1 MRKIYISM
9 NIALLATLLAQLFL
23 LHSMLMK
30 EEQVE
35 VTPPPETQQSDTPVP
50 PVVSTVMRRPDPP
63 TPPAVSDAAL
73 LEEDAATDDVSTES
87 DTSDDAQQL
96 TRAEE
101 AAASMDLI
109 MRLVVA
115 EAGNQGYDG
124 MRAVA
129 QVIHDRRYNSTY
141 NFGETFEEII
151 YDAGQFCTPYAGDIG
166 PWMPTVAEAC
176 EAVFYDGEY
185 VFDEPVH
192 YFYRDDL
199 ISQSTR
205 NWFETKKFVGVL
217 GAHTFRS
224 DCA

>member
-1 MRKIYISM
+1 MR
-9 NIALLATLLAQLFL
+9 
-23 LHSMLMK
+23 MK
-30 EEQVE
+30 EDPVE
-35 VTPPPETQQSDTPVP
+35 ATQSSEIQQATTAVPNVEPLEEEAIMYDTPATGYA
-50 PVVSTVMRRPDPP
+50 SYE
-63 TPPAVSDAAL
+63 AL
-73 LEEDAATDDVSTES
+73 
-87 DTSDDAQQL
+87 QL
-96 TRAEE
+96 ARAEE

-129 QVIHDRRYNSTY
+129 QVIYDRRYNSTY
-141 NFGETFEEII
+141 DFGETFEEII
-151 YDAGQFCTPYAGDIG
+151 YADGQFCAPYAGDIE

-192 YFYRDDL
+192 YFYRDDR
-199 ISQSTR
+199 ISQSNR
-205 NWFETKKFVGVL
+205 SWFETKKFVGVL

-224 DCA
+224 DYE

>member
-1 MRKIYISM
+1 ME
-9 NIALLATLLAQLFL
+9 
-23 LHSMLMK
+23 

-35 VTPPPETQQSDTPVP
+35 VTTPREMQQAATPVVP
-50 PVVSTVMRRPDPP
+50 DVVQ
-63 TPPAVSDAAL
+63 
-73 LEEDAATDDVSTES
+73 LEEEAVIYDKPATGYASYE
-87 DTSDDAQQL
+87 ALQQA
-96 TRAEE
+96 RAEE

-129 QVIHDRRYNSTY
+129 QVIYDRRYNSIY
-141 NFGETFEEII
+141 DFGETFEEII
-151 YDAGQFCTPYAGDIG
+151 YADGQFCTPYAGDIE

-185 VFDEPVH
+185 VFNEPVH
-192 YFYRDDL
+192 YFYREDM
-199 ISQSTR
+199 ISQSNR
-205 NWFETKKFVGVL
+205 SWFETKKFVGVL

-224 DCA
+224 DCE

>member
-1 MRKIYISM
+1 MRKRYVVLI
-9 NIALLATLLAQLFL
+9 LLVALLAQLVL
-23 LHSMLMK
+23 LRSTLMK
-30 EEQVE
+30 EEPVE
-35 VTPPPETQQSDTPVP
+35 VTTPPEMQQAATPVVP
-50 PVVSTVMRRPDPP
+50 DVVQ
-63 TPPAVSDAAL
+63 
-73 LEEDAATDDVSTES
+73 LEEEAAMYDKPAEGYASYDAL
-87 DTSDDAQQL
+87 QQA
-96 TRAEE
+96 RAEE

-129 QVIHDRRYNSTY
+129 QVIYDRRYNSTY
-141 NFGETFEEII
+141 DFGETFEEII
-151 YDAGQFCTPYAGDIG
+151 YADGQFCAPYAGDIE

-192 YFYRDDL
+192 YFYRENM
-199 ISQSTR
+199 ISQSNR

-224 DCA
+224 DYE

>member
-1 MRKIYISM
+1 M
-9 NIALLATLLAQLFL
+9 
-23 LHSMLMK
+23 
-30 EEQVE
+30 
-35 VTPPPETQQSDTPVP
+35 QQAATPVP
-50 PVVSTVMRRPDPP
+50 PVVSTVMQRHDPS
-63 TPPAVSDAAL
+63 TPPAVSDVVL
-73 LEEDAATDDVSTES
+73 LEEDVATDEVPTEN
-87 DTSDDAQQL
+87 DTSDDALQL
-96 TRAEE
+96 ARAEE

-129 QVIHDRRYNSTY
+129 QVIYDRRYNSTY
-141 NFGETFEEII
+141 DFGETFEEII
-151 YDAGQFCTPYAGDIG
+151 YADGQFCAPYAGDIE

-185 VFDEPVH
+185 VFNEPVH
-192 YFYRDDL
+192 YFYRDDM
-199 ISQSTR
+199 ISQSSR

-224 DCA
+224 DYE

>member
-1 MRKIYISM
+1 MRKRCAILILS
-9 NIALLATLLAQLFL
+9 LLVALLAQLVIL
-23 LHSMLMK
+23 RSMLMK

-35 VTPPPETQQSDTPVP
+35 VAAPPEIQQ
-50 PVVSTVMRRPDPP
+50 
-63 TPPAVSDAAL
+63 AAL
-73 LEEDAATDDVSTES
+73 SMPTEAAQPEEARIVYEAAQLEEEHTVYDVPAQGYA
-87 DTSDDAQQL
+87 SDDALQQA
-96 TRAEE
+96 RAEE

-129 QVIHDRRYNSTY
+129 QVIYDRRYNSTY
-141 NFGETFEEII
+141 DFGETFEEII
-151 YDAGQFCTPYAGDIG
+151 YADGQFCAPYAGDIE

-185 VFDEPVH
+185 VFNEPVH
-192 YFYRDDL
+192 YFYRDDM
-199 ISQSTR
+199 ISQSSR

-217 GAHTFRS
+217 GAHTFRG
-224 DCA
+224 DYE

>member
-1 MRKIYISM
+1 
-9 NIALLATLLAQLFL
+9 
-23 LHSMLMK
+23 MLPK

-35 VTPPPETQQSDTPVP
+35 VATPPEMQKAAA
-50 PVVSTVMRRPDPP
+50 PVVPD
-63 TPPAVSDAAL
+63 VVQ
-73 LEEDAATDDVSTES
+73 LEEEAAIYYTPAEGYASYDAL
-87 DTSDDAQQL
+87 QQA
-96 TRAEE
+96 RAEE

-129 QVIHDRRYNSTY
+129 QVIYDRRYNSTY
-141 NFGETFEEII
+141 DFGETFEEII
-151 YDAGQFCTPYAGDIG
+151 YADGQFCTPYAGDIE

-185 VFDEPVH
+185 VFNEPVH
-192 YFYRDDL
+192 YFYRDDM
-199 ISQSTR
+199 ISQSSR
-205 NWFETKKFVGVL
+205 NWFETKKFVSVL

-224 DCA
+224 DYE

>member
-1 MRKIYISM
+1 MQKRHVILMLSLLVV
-9 NIALLATLLAQLFL
+9 LLAELVLLR
-23 LHSMLMK
+23 STLMK
-30 EEQVE
+30 EEPVE
-35 VTPPPETQQSDTPVP
+35 VTTPPEMQQAAAPVVPDVVQLEEEAVVYDTPAEGYA
-50 PVVSTVMRRPDPP
+50 SY
-63 TPPAVSDAAL
+63 DAL
-73 LEEDAATDDVSTES
+73 
-87 DTSDDAQQL
+87 QL
-96 TRAEE
+96 ARAEE

-129 QVIHDRRYNSTY
+129 QVIYDRRYNSTY
-141 NFGETFEEII
+141 DFGETFEEII
-151 YDAGQFCTPYAGDIG
+151 YADGQFCTPYAGDIE

-192 YFYRDDL
+192 YFYREDM
-199 ISQSTR
+199 ISQSNR

-224 DCA
+224 DYE

>member
-1 MRKIYISM
+1 MRKRCAILILS
-9 NIALLATLLAQLFL
+9 LLVALLAQLVIL
-23 LHSMLMK
+23 RVMLMK
-30 EEQVE
+30 EERVE
-35 VTPPPETQQSDTPVP
+35 VTTPREMQQAAAPVVLDVVQLEEEAVVYDTPAEGYA
-50 PVVSTVMRRPDPP
+50 SY
-63 TPPAVSDAAL
+63 DAP
-73 LEEDAATDDVSTES
+73 
-87 DTSDDAQQL
+87 QL
-96 TRAEE
+96 ARAEE

-129 QVIHDRRYNSTY
+129 QVIYDRRYNSTY
-141 NFGETFEEII
+141 DFGETFEEII
-151 YDAGQFCTPYAGDIG
+151 YAGGQFCTPYAGDIE

-185 VFDEPVH
+185 VFNEPVH
-192 YFYRDDL
+192 YFYRDDM
-199 ISQSTR
+199 ISQSSR

-224 DCA
+224 DYE

>member
-1 MRKIYISM
+1 
-9 NIALLATLLAQLFL
+9 
-23 LHSMLMK
+23 MLMK
-30 EEQVE
+30 EERVE
-35 VTPPPETQQSDTPVP
+35 VTTPREMQQAAAPAVPDAVQLEEEAAVYDTPATGYA
-50 PVVSTVMRRPDPP
+50 SY
-63 TPPAVSDAAL
+63 DAL
-73 LEEDAATDDVSTES
+73 
-87 DTSDDAQQL
+87 QL
-96 TRAEE
+96 ARAEE

-129 QVIHDRRYNSTY
+129 QVIYDRRYNSTY
-141 NFGETFEEII
+141 DFGETFEEII
-151 YDAGQFCTPYAGDIG
+151 YADGQFCTPYAGDIE

-176 EAVFYDGEY
+176 EAVFYNGEH

-192 YFYRDDL
+192 YFYRDDK
-199 ISQSTR
+199 ISQSNR

-224 DCA
+224 DYE